1 MHDTGTL
8 KGIKFPRC
16 PGDIGSFIRRTNVML
31 AKMHF
36 P

>member
-1 MHDTGTL
+1 MNDTGTL
-8 KGIKFPRC
+8 KGIEFPRC
-16 PGDIGSFIRRTNVML
+16 PGDIESFILRTNEML